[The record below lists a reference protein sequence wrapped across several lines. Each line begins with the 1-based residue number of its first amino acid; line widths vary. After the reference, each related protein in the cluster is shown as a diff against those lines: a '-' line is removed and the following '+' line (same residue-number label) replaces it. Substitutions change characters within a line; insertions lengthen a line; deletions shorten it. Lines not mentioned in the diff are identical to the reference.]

1 MATPDRSF
9 ADVLQDIVGNVQEIV
24 RSEVRLAKAEISEEA
39 RKAKPAGVWMGIGAV
54 FGVGAVMVGLLAGVY
69 ALSTVMPNWAAALV
83 VSLASGVL
91 AALAA
96 RTGLTRLMRIDPI
109 PDKTIRSLKENV
121 QWSKQQLK

>member
-1 MATPDRSF
+1 VATSDRSF

-24 RSEVRLAKAEISEEA
+24 RSEVRLAKAEFSEEA
-39 RKAKPAGVWMGIGAV
+39 RKAKPAALWMVIGAV
-54 FGVGAVMVGLLAGVY
+54 FGIGAVMVGLFAGVY

-83 VSLASGVL
+83 VSVASGAI

-96 RTGLTRLMRIDPI
+96 RTGLMQVKRIDPT

-121 QWSKQQLK
+121 GWSKQQLK

>member
-9 ADVLQDIVGNVQEIV
+9 ADVLQDIVGNIQEIV

-54 FGVGAVMVGLLAGVY
+54 FGFGAVLVGLLAGVY
-69 ALSTVMPNWAAALV
+69 GLSTVMPNWAAALA
-83 VSLASGVL
+83 VSLASGVF
-91 AALAA
+91 AAAAA
-96 RTGLTRLMRIDPI
+96 RTGVMHLMRIDPT